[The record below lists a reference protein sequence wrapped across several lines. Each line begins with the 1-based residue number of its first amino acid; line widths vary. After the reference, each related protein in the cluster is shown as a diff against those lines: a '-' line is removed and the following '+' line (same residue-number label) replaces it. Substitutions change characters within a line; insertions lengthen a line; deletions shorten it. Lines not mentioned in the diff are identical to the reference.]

1 MAENLRSILS
11 GSLVFRDNETFL
23 ASIVPHPNALTVTG
37 SLRVTGSNFLLN
49 GSDIGLR
56 LTTLEAGQGADQIQF
71 GAIALWTA
79 SIGEWT
85 GSTDAYIDNL
95 NLESSSLKTFSG
107 SIETRVDS
115 LESTASVENVSSS
128 LLNTRLDDLESKPLV
143 SSSAQIDGLGFLSA
157 SIQGIVSRSA
167 QISDLGYIT
176 GSKFYDL
183 DDIPQGI
190 VSSSTQLTALAP
202 TIEGVVHTTGSE
214 NISGSLTITGPLTVN
229 GGNIS
234 GSFVGTVTS
243 NNISATGSFSGSFIG
258 DGTQIDNVVH
268 TSGEESIDGSLTL
281 TGPLKVTGNTSTT
294 GLTTLTGSLK
304 AINGTIS
311 GSFEGNGLNITEVVH
326 TSGNEEIA
334 GIKQFTDGIT
344 LGDSASLSDTGYV
357 VTVQDTDTGIYVQK
371 SALNTNPVL
380 SLEGPGRQLRIT
392 SNRTGSAE
400 EIKFNYGGAIKYT
413 QNDTLSLQTNGNND
427 RLTIDANGNTI
438 LYGDLSASNDITASA
453 FKGDG
458 SALENVN
465 ATVRV
470 TGNTGTGSFTSLTQN
485 LLISG
490 GNNVSTT
497 GSGQQIEINIDNS
510 PTFTNLNTTNNVT
523 VGGSLFVNGDL
534 SYVNT
539 TNLEVKDKFILLN
552 SGSIGVVGG
561 GIVVDQG
568 GGSGSAIIYD
578 SADGRW
584 GMNNMISADSSSAAS
599 KAYLSMVVNESDS
612 NHDINDA
619 ATAQVGN
626 IRVNASGEIFIYA

>member
-71 GAIALWTA
+71 GAIALWTSSISDWTA
-79 SIGEWT
+79 SIDDYVDALAGAT
-85 GSTDAYIDNL
+85 NSLASYTASTDIRL
-95 NLESSSLKTFSG
+95 NN
-107 SIETRVDS
+107 
-115 LESTASVENVSSS
+115 LESTAS
-128 LLNTRLDDLESKPLV
+128 LNTITGSDHESRIDYIESKPLV
-143 SSSAQIDGLGFLSA
+143 SSSAQIYGLGFLSA

-167 QISDLGYIT
+167 QISDLGFIT

-190 VSSSTQLTALAP
+190 ISSSTQLTALAP

-214 NISGSLTITGPLTVN
+214 SISGSLTVNGPLVVN
-229 GGNIS
+229 NGTIS
-234 GSFVGTVTS
+234 GSFVGSINTD
-243 NNISATGSFSGSFIG
+243 NIIASGSFSGSFQG
-258 DGTQIDNVVH
+258 DGTNIDNVIH
-268 TSGEESIDGSLTL
+268 TTGSESLLGSLTIN
-281 TGPLKVTGNTSTT
+281 GPLNVTGTTS
-294 GLTTLTGSLK
+294 LTGSFK
-304 AINGTIS
+304 TIGGTIS
-311 GSFEGNGLNITEVVH
+311 GSFEGDGSNITGVVH
-326 TSGNEEIA
+326 TVGNEEIA
-334 GIKQFTDGIT
+334 GIKQFTDSIV
-344 LGDSASLSDTGYV
+344 LGDSSSLSDTGYV
-357 VTVQDTDTGIYVQK
+357 VTVQDSNTGIYVQK
-371 SALNTNPVL
+371 TTENTNPVL

-392 SNRTGSAE
+392 SNKTGSAE
-400 EIKFNYGGAIKYT
+400 EIKFNYGGAVRYT

-438 LYGDLSASNDITASA
+438 LYGDLSASNDVTASA

-599 KAYLSMVVNESDS
+599 KAYLSMVVNESDP

>member
-1 MAENLRSILS
+1 MADNIRSILS
-11 GSLVFRDNETFL
+11 GSLVFREQDTFL

-71 GAIALWTA
+71 GAIALWTSSISDWTA
-79 SIGEWT
+79 SIDDYVDALAGAT
-85 GSTDAYIDNL
+85 NSLASYTASTDIRL
-95 NLESSSLKTFSG
+95 NN
-107 SIETRVDS
+107 
-115 LESTASVENVSSS
+115 LESTAS
-128 LLNTRLDDLESKPLV
+128 LNTITGSDHESRIDYIESKPLV
-143 SSSAQIDGLGFLSA
+143 SSSAQIYGLGFLSA

-167 QISDLGYIT
+167 QISDLGFIT

-183 DDIPQGI
+183 DDIPSGI
-190 VSSSTQLTALAP
+190 VSSSTQLTDLAP
-202 TIEGVVHTTGSE
+202 SIEGVVHTTGSE
-214 NISGSLTITGPLTVN
+214 SISGSLTVDGPLVVN
-229 GGNIS
+229 NGTIS
-234 GSFVGTVTS
+234 GSFVGSINTDDIIAS
-243 NNISATGSFSGSFIG
+243 GSFSGSFQG
-258 DGTQIDNVVH
+258 DGSNIDKVVH
-268 TSGEESIDGSLTL
+268 TTGSEGLQGSLTIDGQL
-281 TGPLKVTGNTSTT
+281 NVTGTTS
-294 GLTTLTGSLK
+294 LTGSVK
-304 AINGTIS
+304 VIGGTIS
-311 GSFEGNGLNITEVVH
+311 GSFEGDGSSITSVVH
-326 TSGNEEIA
+326 TTGNEEIS
-334 GIKQFTDGIT
+334 GIKRFNDSIT

-371 SALNTNPVL
+371 SAENTNPVL
-380 SLEGPGRQLRIT
+380 SLAGPGRQLKIT
-392 SNRTGSAE
+392 SNKTGSAE
-400 EIKFNYGGAIKYT
+400 EIRFNYGGAVKYT
-413 QNDTLSLQTNGNND
+413 SDDTLRLQTNGEND

-438 LYGDLSASNDITASA
+438 LYGDLSASGDITASA

-458 SALENVN
+458 SALQNVN
-465 ATVRV
+465 ASISV

-490 GNNVSTT
+490 GRNISTT
-497 GSGQQIEINIDNS
+497 GSGQQLEINVDNS
-510 PTFTNLNTTNNVT
+510 PTFTNLNTTNNIT

-552 SGSIGVVGG
+552 SGSIGVQGG

-568 GGSGSAIIYD
+568 GGSGSALIYD

-584 GMNNMISADSSSAAS
+584 GMNDLISGDANSASS
-599 KAYLSMVVNESDS
+599 KGYLALVVNEADG
-612 NHDINDA
+612 NHNINDS